1 MALDPLPQQRLAIE
15 APLGPVLVVAG
26 PGAGKTFCLIAR
38 INHLIHTLGIAPE
51 RICAVTFTNRAA
63 EEIAVRLAHT
73 LGDRAEAITR
83 GTIHALCLG
92 LLRDHAAAAGL
103 RKGFG
108 VADEQYQKV
117 ILGRLHV
124 PLEQRGALLNRF
136 SRHRVQKQDY
146 ELTPDDARL
155 YREYAGWLAHRNMVD
170 FDDLVAKAEELLR
183 SRGDIADTIAARWD
197 YLLVDEFQDVNAVQ
211 YDLLKR
217 LAAPHGNFFAVGD
230 DEQSIFTW
238 TGADPYVLVRFS
250 HDYEIDRPI
259 VLDKN
264 CRCSRQIFETARRV
278 LAQNPQLFEKQ
289 LSAEQ
294 ESAHEVG
301 AFTFRDEEEEASWLL
316 EDILADRAAA
326 GLGWGDYAVL
336 YRRHKVG
343 EYLEGRLVRAGI
355 PCRLARGRSLVEDD
369 VIRYVVAALRIV
381 RDPGDPVALEAFAR
395 CVLSAHFLQ
404 EVLASPP
411 FAVSSSPPDPLSTAW
426 RGGTQDDFLAAIRAL
441 ARRRPA
447 QDPDTKKLW
456 RLVFQVENLRALARS
471 HRALAP
477 LVDEILSQSVGPYR
491 NALEERHDELTDPA
505 DNPEAVQLAERLAAA
520 IAAEQ
525 DIVIDPQEGLEIA
538 LRGMLAAAGV
548 RHVPSTSLGSS
559 EPRGMAPGLVHPG
572 ETLVRADGGEHG
584 LALTLFKALQL
595 LHAKELDAALDR
607 YVTFDFETTDKDV
620 EVCEVVEVG
629 AVRVVEGEIV
639 DRFHTLVKPYRP
651 ITPGATKLHGYSD
664 ADVRGAR
671 SFAEV
676 WPAFRAFVGDDVL
689 IAHNGQHFDIPV
701 LRRLAAGQD
710 GVDSLVFYDTLPLVR
725 SLSRDS
731 AKLEDLALR
740 FGIDAGRA
748 HHALDD
754 AVTLAKVYHELERQ
768 RGIRA
773 RKAVLVNLLDY
784 LGLALALEQGA
795 GSPQGVPDGP
805 GEREILF
812 KLAKFYTLGR
822 YSDALAFYEMERERS
837 GGDPAPP
844 VDEVIRRL
852 GGRAL
857 MTRLR
862 AEPDPAQRY
871 PAAVARLRALM
882 DEPSAPDAASPPDP
896 LSTTWRGGTLED
908 SIDRLL
914 GRVALSTSDGIE
926 VAPDRVNLLTLHS
939 TKGLEFSRVYIVGV
953 EDYQIPGVR
962 ETKENRQAEIEEARR
977 LLYVGMTRARDRL
990 VLTRVERRFGMEAG
1004 GSTFLEEMG
1013 LEGVA
1018 SP

>member
-1 MALDPLPQQRLAIE
+1 MAFDPLPQQCLAIE

-38 INHLIHTLGIAPE
+38 INYLIDALHVAPE

-63 EEIAVRLAHT
+63 EEIAIRLKHT
-73 LGDRAEAITR
+73 LGERAEPITR
-83 GTIHALCLG
+83 GTIHALCLA
-92 LLRDHAAAAGL
+92 LLREHAEAAGL

-108 VADEQYQKV
+108 VADEQYQKA

-124 PLEQRGALLNRF
+124 PQEQRGSLLNRF
-136 SRHRVQKQDY
+136 SRHRVQKRDY
-146 ELTPDDARL
+146 ELTADDARL
-155 YREYAGWLAHRNMVD
+155 YREYAAWLAHRNMLD
-170 FDDLVAKAEELLR
+170 FDDLVSKAEELLR
-183 SRGDIADTIAARWD
+183 THGDIADAVAARWD

-250 HDYEIDRPI
+250 REYAIDRPI

-278 LAQNPQLFEKQ
+278 LAHNPQLFEKQ
-289 LSAEQ
+289 LSADQ
-294 ESAHEVG
+294 ESAYDVG
-301 AFTFRDEEEEASWLL
+301 AFAFRDEEEEASWLL
-316 EDILADRAAA
+316 DDILADRTAA
-326 GLGWGDYAVL
+326 GLEWGDYAIL
-336 YRRHKVG
+336 YRRHKLG

-355 PCRLARGRSLVEDD
+355 PCRLARGRALVEDD
-369 VIRYVVAALRIV
+369 VIKYVMAALRIV

-411 FAVSSSPPDPLSTAW
+411 FPLEA
-426 RGGTQDDFLAAIRAL
+426 DFLAAIRTL

-456 RLVFQVENLRALARS
+456 RLVFQVENLRALPRS
-471 HRALAP
+471 HRTLAP

-505 DNPEAVQLAERLAAA
+505 DSPEAVRLAARLAGA
-520 IAAEQ
+520 IASER
-525 DIVIDPQEGLEIA
+525 DIVIEPQGGLEIA

-548 RHVPSTSLGSS
+548 RHVPSGAAARR
-559 EPRGMAPGLVHPG
+559 EVG
-572 ETLVRADGGEHG
+572 EVGEVVIGAQDGGPHG
-584 LALTLFKALQL
+584 LALTLFKALQN
-595 LHAKELDAALDR
+595 LHSLDILDTLSR
-607 YVTFDFETTDKDV
+607 YVTFDLETTDKDV
-620 EVCEVVEVG
+620 EVCEVVEIG
-629 AVRVVEGEIV
+629 AVRVVGGDIV
-639 DRFHTLVKPYRP
+639 DRFHTLVQPYRP
-651 ITPGATKLHGYSD
+651 ITPGATKVHGYTD
-664 ADVRGAR
+664 ADVRDAR

-676 WPAFRAFVGDDVL
+676 WPEFRAFIGDDVL

-701 LRRLAAGQD
+701 LRRLAAGRD
-710 GVDSLVFYDTLPLVR
+710 GVDSLVLYDTLPLVR

-754 AVTLAKVYHELERQ
+754 AVTLARVYRELERQ

-784 LGLALALEQGA
+784 LGLAFALEQGA
-795 GSPQGVPDGP
+795 GS
-805 GEREILF
+805 REQDMLF

-822 YSDALAFYEMERERS
+822 YSDALAFYEMERGRT
-837 GGDPAPP
+837 GAATTPP

-871 PAAVARLRALM
+871 PAAVARLRALI
-882 DEPSAPDAASPPDP
+882 DGDPAST
-896 LSTTWRGGTLED
+896 LSD

-914 GRVALSTSDGIE
+914 ERVALSTSEGIE
-926 VAPDRVNLLTLHS
+926 VAPDRINLLTLHS

-953 EDYQIPGVR
+953 EDYQIPGLR

-977 LLYVGMTRARDRL
+977 LLYVGMTRARERL

-1004 GSTFLEEMG
+1004 GSGFLDEMG
-1013 LEGVA
+1013 LTAGTDVGA
-1018 SP
+1018 GSFPGARPL

>member
-1 MALDPLPQQRLAIE
+1 MDFDPLPQQRLAIE

-38 INHLIHTLGIAPE
+38 INHLINNLAIAPE
-51 RICAVTFTNRAA
+51 RVCAVTFTNRAA
-63 EEIAVRLAHT
+63 EEIAGRLTHT

-83 GTIHALCLG
+83 GTIHALCLA
-92 LLRDHAAAAGL
+92 LLREHAEAAGL

-124 PLEQRGALLNRF
+124 PQEQRGSLLNRF

-146 ELTPDDARL
+146 ELTTDDARL
-155 YREYAGWLAHRNMVD
+155 YREYATWLVHRNMLD

-183 SRGDIADTIAARWD
+183 THGDIADAIAARWD

-238 TGADPYVLVRFS
+238 TGADPYVLVRFGR
-250 HDYEIDRPI
+250 DYGIDRPI

-294 ESAHEVG
+294 ESPYEVG
-301 AFTFRDEEEEASWLL
+301 AFAFRDEAEEASWLL

-343 EYLEGRLVRAGI
+343 EYLEGRLVRTGI

-369 VIRYVVAALRIV
+369 VIKYVVAALRIV

-404 EVLASPP
+404 EVEAATSTP
-411 FAVSSSPPDPLSTAW
+411 SS
-426 RGGTQDDFLAAIRAL
+426 GDFLAAVRAL
-441 ARRRPA
+441 ARRRPP

-477 LVDEILSQSVGPYR
+477 LVDEILSHSVGPYR

-505 DNPEAVQLAERLAAA
+505 GIPEAVRLAERLSVA
-520 IAAEQ
+520 IAGER
-525 DIVIDPQEGLEIA
+525 DIVIEPQGGLEIA
-538 LRGMLAAAGV
+538 LRGMLAASGV
-548 RHVPSTSLGSS
+548 RHVPSQPSGPLKR
-559 EPRGMAPGLVHPG
+559 RGTAPGLTHPD
-572 ETLVRADGGEHG
+572 EVLRREDGGEHG

-595 LHAKELDAALDR
+595 LHATDLDTALER
-607 YVTFDFETTDKDV
+607 YVTFDLETTDKDV
-620 EVCEVVEVG
+620 DVCEVVEVG
-629 AVRVVEGEIV
+629 AVRVVGGEIV
-639 DRFHTLVKPYRP
+639 DRFHTLVQPYRP
-651 ITPGATKLHGYSD
+651 ITPGASKVHGYSD
-664 ADVRGAR
+664 AAVRGAR

-676 WPAFRAFVGDDVL
+676 WPEFRAFIGDDVL

-701 LRRLAAGQD
+701 LRRLAAGRD
-710 GVDSLVFYDTLPLVR
+710 GVDSLVFYDTLPLAR
-725 SLSRDS
+725 SLSSDS

-754 AVTLAKVYHELERQ
+754 AVTLAWVYRELERQ

-784 LGLALALEQGA
+784 LGLASALEQGA
-795 GSPQGVPDGP
+795 KS
-805 GEREILF
+805 GEQEMLF

-822 YSDALAFYEMERERS
+822 YSDALVFYEMERERI

-882 DEPSAPDAASPPDP
+882 DGPSPPDP
-896 LSTTWRGGTLED
+896 LSTTWRGGTLAD
-908 SIDRLL
+908 SIDRVLE
-914 GRVALSTSDGIE
+914 RVALSTSDGIE

-953 EDYQIPGVR
+953 EDYQIPGLR

-977 LLYVGMTRARDRL
+977 LLYVGMTRTRERL

-1004 GSTFLEEMG
+1004 GSSFLEEMG
-1013 LEGVA
+1013 LEAEGVDREL
-1018 SP
+1018 PRDLVH

>member
-1 MALDPLPQQRLAIE
+1 MDFDPLPQQRLAIE

-38 INHLIHTLGIAPE
+38 INHLINTRGLAPE

-63 EEIAVRLAHT
+63 EEIAVRLKHT
-73 LGDRAEAITR
+73 LGDRAEGVTR
-83 GTIHALCLG
+83 GTIHALCLA
-92 LLRDHAAAAGL
+92 LLREHAEAAGL

-124 PLEQRGALLNRF
+124 PLEQRGSLLNRF
-136 SRHRVQKQDY
+136 SRHRVQDY
-146 ELTPDDARL
+146 RLTDDDARL
-155 YREYAGWLAHRNMVD
+155 YREYAVWLAHRNMLD
-170 FDDLVAKAEELLR
+170 FDDLVVKAEELVR
-183 SRGDIADTIAARWD
+183 THGDIADAIAARWD

-217 LAAPHGNFFAVGD
+217 LAASHGNFFAVGD

-250 HDYEIDRPI
+250 RDYEIDRPI

-294 ESAHEVG
+294 ESAYEVG
-301 AFTFRDEEEEASWLL
+301 AFAFRDEEEEAAWLL
-316 EDILADRAAA
+316 EDILADRAAS
-326 GLGWGDYAVL
+326 GLGWGDYAIL

-369 VIRYVVAALRIV
+369 VIKYVIAALGIV

-395 CVLSAHFLQ
+395 CVLSPHFLQ

-411 FAVSSSPPDPLSTAW
+411 FPLSASKASPPDP
-426 RGGTQDDFLAAIRAL
+426 GDFLVAIRTL

-456 RLVFQVENLRALARS
+456 RLVFQVENLRALTRS
-471 HRALAP
+471 HRALVP

-505 DNPEAVQLAERLAAA
+505 VIPEAVRLAERLAAA

-525 DIVIDPQEGLEIA
+525 EIVIAPQGGLEIA
-538 LRGMLAAAGV
+538 LRGMLIAAGV
-548 RHVPSTSLGSS
+548 RHLPTSTNLHQPPPTSLPS
-559 EPRGMAPGLVHPG
+559 
-572 ETLVRADGGEHG
+572 
-584 LALTLFKALQL
+584 ALILFKALQL
-595 LHAKELDAALDR
+595 LHARELDTALER
-607 YVTFDFETTDKDV
+607 YVTFDLETTDKDV
-620 EVCEVVEVG
+620 EVCEVIEIG
-629 AVRVVEGEIV
+629 AVRVVGGEIV
-639 DRFHTLVKPYRP
+639 DRFHSLVRPYRP
-651 ITPGATKLHGYSD
+651 ITPGATKVHGYTD
-664 ADVRGAR
+664 GDVRNAR
-671 SFAEV
+671 PFAEV
-676 WPAFRAFVGDDVL
+676 WPEFRAFIGDDVL

-701 LRRLAAGQD
+701 LRRLAAGRE
-710 GVDSLVFYDTLPLVR
+710 GVDTLVFYDTLPLVR

-754 AVTLAKVYHELERQ
+754 AVTLARVYRELERL
-768 RGIRA
+768 RAVRA

-784 LGLALALEQGA
+784 LGLALALEPEREQGA
-795 GSPQGVPDGP
+795 GS

-812 KLAKFYTLGR
+812 KVAKFYTLGR

-837 GGDPAPP
+837 GGDSGPS

-871 PAAVARLRALM
+871 PAAVARLRALI
-882 DEPSAPDAASPPDP
+882 DEPSPAEPASPPDA
-896 LSTTWRGGTLED
+896 LSTTWRGGTLRE

-914 GRVALSTSDGIE
+914 DRVALSTSEGIE

-953 EDYQIPGVR
+953 EDYQIPGLR
-962 ETKENRQAEIEEARR
+962 EAKENRQAEIQEARR
-977 LLYVGMTRARDRL
+977 LLYVGMTRTRERL

-1004 GSTFLEEMG
+1004 GSSFLEEMG
-1013 LEGVA
+1013 LEAQGVGA
-1018 SP
+1018 G

>member
-1 MALDPLPQQRLAIE
+1 MDFDPLPQQRLAIE

-38 INHLIHTLGIAPE
+38 INHLINTRGLAPE

-63 EEIAVRLAHT
+63 EEIAVRLKHT
-73 LGDRAEAITR
+73 LGDRAEGVTR
-83 GTIHALCLG
+83 GTIHALCLA
-92 LLRDHAAAAGL
+92 LLREHAEAAGL

-124 PLEQRGALLNRF
+124 PLEQRGSLLNRF
-136 SRHRVQKQDY
+136 SRHRVQDY
-146 ELTPDDARL
+146 RLTDDDARL
-155 YREYAGWLAHRNMVD
+155 YREYAVWLAHRNMLD
-170 FDDLVAKAEELLR
+170 FDDLVVKAEELVR
-183 SRGDIADTIAARWD
+183 THGDIADAIAARWD

-250 HDYEIDRPI
+250 RDYEIDRPI

-294 ESAHEVG
+294 ESAYEVG
-301 AFTFRDEEEEASWLL
+301 AFGFRDEEEEAAWLL
-316 EDILADRAAA
+316 EDILADRAVP
-326 GLGWGDYAVL
+326 GLGWGDYAIL

-369 VIRYVVAALRIV
+369 VIKYVIAALGIV

-404 EVLASPP
+404 EVEA
-411 FAVSSSPPDPLSTAW
+411 AIGSS
-426 RGGTQDDFLAAIRAL
+426 GDFLASVRAL

-456 RLVFQVENLRALARS
+456 RLVFQVENLRALTRS
-471 HRALAP
+471 HRALGP

-505 DNPEAVQLAERLAAA
+505 AIPEAVRLAGRLAAA

-525 DIVIDPQEGLEIA
+525 EIVIAPQRGLEIA
-538 LRGMLAAAGV
+538 LRGMLATAGV
-548 RHVPSTSLGSS
+548 RHVPSQASGPHPLSPSPSG
-559 EPRGMAPGLVHPG
+559 RGG
-572 ETLVRADGGEHG
+572 TLTIRAEDGHNVG

-595 LHAKELDAALDR
+595 LHAKELDTALER
-607 YVTFDFETTDKDV
+607 YVTFDLETTDKDV
-620 EVCEVVEVG
+620 EVCEVVEIG
-629 AVRVVEGEIV
+629 AVRVVGGEIV
-639 DRFHTLVKPYRP
+639 DRFHTLVRPYRP
-651 ITPGATKLHGYSD
+651 ITPGATKVHGYTEG
-664 ADVRGAR
+664 DVRNAR
-671 SFAEV
+671 PFAEV
-676 WPAFRAFVGDDVL
+676 WPDFRAFIGDDVL

-701 LRRLAAGQD
+701 LRRLAAGRE
-710 GVDSLVFYDTLPLVR
+710 GVDTLVFYDTLPLVR

-740 FGIDAGRA
+740 FSIDAGRA

-754 AVTLAKVYHELERQ
+754 AVTLARVYRELERL
-768 RGIRA
+768 RAVRA

-784 LGLALALEQGA
+784 LGLALALEPEREQGA
-795 GSPQGVPDGP
+795 GS
-805 GEREILF
+805 GEQELLF
-812 KLAKFYTLGR
+812 KVAKFYTLGR
-822 YSDALAFYEMERERS
+822 YSDALAFYEMERERT
-837 GGDPAPP
+837 GGDSAPS

-882 DEPSAPDAASPPDP
+882 DEPEPPASPPDP
-896 LSTTWRGGTLED
+896 LSTTWRGGTLRE

-914 GRVALSTSDGIE
+914 DRVALSTSEGIE

-953 EDYQIPGVR
+953 EDYQIPGLR
-962 ETKENRQAEIEEARR
+962 EAKENRQAEIQEARR
-977 LLYVGMTRARDRL
+977 LLYVGMTRTRERL

-1004 GSTFLEEMG
+1004 GSSFLEEMG
-1013 LEGVA
+1013 LEADAVRA
-1018 SP
+1018 E

>member
-15 APLGPVLVVAG
+15 APLGPMLVVAG

-38 INHLIHTLGIAPE
+38 INHLIHTRGLAPE

-63 EEIAVRLAHT
+63 EEIAVRLTHT

-83 GTIHALCLG
+83 STIHALCLS
-92 LLRDHAAAAGL
+92 LLREHAEAAGL

-124 PLEQRGALLNRF
+124 PLEQRGSLLNRF

-155 YREYAGWLAHRNMVD
+155 YREYTAWLAHRNMVD

-183 SRGDIADTIAARWD
+183 TRGDIADAIAARWD

-250 HDYEIDRPI
+250 RDYDIDRPI

-294 ESAHEVG
+294 ESAYEVG
-301 AFTFRDEEEEASWLL
+301 AFAFRDEEEEAAWLL
-316 EDILADRAAA
+316 EDILADRATA
-326 GLGWGDYAVL
+326 GLGWGDYAIL

-369 VIRYVVAALRIV
+369 VIKYVIAALGIV

-395 CVLSAHFLQ
+395 CVLSPHFLQ

-411 FAVSSSPPDPLSTAW
+411 FPLSANAE
-426 RGGTQDDFLAAIRAL
+426 RGDVGDFLSAVRTL

-456 RLVFQVENLRALARS
+456 RLVFQVENLRALTRS
-471 HRALAP
+471 HRALVP

-505 DNPEAVQLAERLAAA
+505 AIPEAVRLAERLAAA

-525 DIVIDPQEGLEIA
+525 EILIAPQGGLEIA
-538 LRGMLAAAGV
+538 LRGMLAAAGF
-548 RHVPSTSLGSS
+548 RHVPSSS
-559 EPRGMAPGLVHPG
+559 ATRREVKEVG
-572 ETLVRADGGEHG
+572 EVVIGAQDGGPHG
-584 LALTLFKALQL
+584 LPLTLFKALQN
-595 LHAKELDAALDR
+595 LHSLEILDTLPR
-607 YVTFDFETTDKDV
+607 YVTFDLETTDKDV

-629 AVRVVEGEIV
+629 AVRVVGGEIV
-639 DRFHTLVKPYRP
+639 DRFHSLVQPYRP
-651 ITPGATKLHGYSD
+651 ITPGATKVHGYTD
-664 ADVRGAR
+664 GDVQNAR
-671 SFAEV
+671 PFAEV
-676 WPAFRAFVGDDVL
+676 WPEFRAFIGDDVL

-701 LRRLAAGQD
+701 LRRLAVGRE
-710 GVDSLVFYDTLPLVR
+710 GVATLAFYDTLPLVR

-754 AVTLAKVYHELERQ
+754 AVTLARVYRELERL
-768 RGIRA
+768 RAVRA

-784 LGLALALEQGA
+784 LGLAFALESERERGA
-795 GSPQGVPDGP
+795 LKESLTVPGSREQ
-805 GEREILF
+805 EILF
-812 KLAKFYTLGR
+812 KVAKFYTLGR

-837 GGDPAPP
+837 GGDSGPS

-871 PAAVARLRALM
+871 PAAVARLRALI
-882 DEPSAPDAASPPDP
+882 DEPSPAVS
-896 LSTTWRGGTLED
+896 LRE
-908 SIDRLL
+908 SIDRLAD
-914 GRVALSTSDGIE
+914 RAPLSTSEGIE
-926 VAPDRVNLLTLHS
+926 LAPEPVNQQAIDTLPEGS
-939 TKGLEFSRVYIVGV
+939 CGGGLIDQR
-953 EDYQIPGVR
+953 P
-962 ETKENRQAEIEEARR
+962 
-977 LLYVGMTRARDRL
+977 
-990 VLTRVERRFGMEAG
+990 
-1004 GSTFLEEMG
+1004 
-1013 LEGVA
+1013 
-1018 SP
+1018 

>member
-1 MALDPLPQQRLAIE
+1 MEFDPLPQQRRAIA

-38 INHLIHTLGIAPE
+38 INHLIGTLGIAPE

-63 EEIAVRLAHT
+63 EEIAVRLKHT
-73 LGDRAEAITR
+73 LRDRADGITR
-83 GTIHALCLG
+83 GTIHALCLA
-92 LLRDHAAAAGL
+92 LLREHAEAGSL

-117 ILGRLHV
+117 ILGRLRV
-124 PLEQRGALLNRF
+124 PLEQRGPLLNRF
-136 SRHRVQKQDY
+136 SRHRVQAY
-146 ELTPDDARL
+146 ELTADDARL
-155 YREYAGWLAHRNMVD
+155 YREYTAWLAHRNMLD
-170 FDDLVAKAEELLR
+170 FDDLVTKAEELLR
-183 SRGDIADTIAARWD
+183 RRGDVADAIAARWD

-238 TGADPYVLVRFS
+238 TGADPYVLVRFGR
-250 HDYEIDRPI
+250 DYGIERPI

-294 ESAHEVG
+294 ESPYEVV
-301 AFTFRDEEEEASWLL
+301 AYAFRDEAEEASWLL
-316 EDILADRAAA
+316 EDLRSDSAAA
-326 GLGWGDYAVL
+326 RLGWGDCAIL
-336 YRRHKVG
+336 YRRHKIG
-343 EYLEGRLVRAGI
+343 EYVEGRLVRAGI

-369 VIRYVVAALRIV
+369 VIKYVIAALRIV
-381 RDPGDPVALEAFAR
+381 RDPSDPVALEAFAR
-395 CVLSAHFLQ
+395 CVLSPHFLQ
-404 EVLASPP
+404 EVMAATS
-411 FAVSSSPPDPLSTAW
+411 ASSPADE
-426 RGGTQDDFLAAIRAL
+426 FLATVRAL

-447 QDPDTKKLW
+447 QHPDTKKLW
-456 RLVFQVENLRALARS
+456 RLVYQVENLRALSRS
-471 HRALAP
+471 HRALLP

-491 NALEERHDELTDPA
+491 NALEERHDELSDPA
-505 DNPEAVQLAERLAAA
+505 DNPEAVQLFERLEAA
-520 IAAEQ
+520 IAAER
-525 DIVIDPQEGLEIA
+525 DLVIEPQGGLEIA
-538 LRGMLAAAGV
+538 VRGMLIAAGL
-548 RHVPSTSLGSS
+548 RHVPTSTTSRTSPTS
-559 EPRGMAPGLVHPG
+559 IASP
-572 ETLVRADGGEHG
+572 
-584 LALTLFKALQL
+584 LTLFKARQL
-595 LHAKELDAALDR
+595 LHAKELDTALER
-607 YVTFDFETTDKDV
+607 YVTFDLETTDKDV

-629 AVRVVEGEIV
+629 AVRVVGGEIV
-639 DRFHTLVKPYRP
+639 DRFHSLVRPYRP
-651 ITPGATKLHGYSD
+651 MTPGATKVHGYTD
-664 ADVRGAR
+664 GDVRNAR
-671 SFAEV
+671 PFAEV
-676 WPAFRAFVGDDVL
+676 WPEFRAFIGDDVL

-701 LRRLAAGQD
+701 LRRLAAGRE
-710 GVDSLVFYDTLPLVR
+710 GVDTLVFYDTLPLVR

-748 HHALDD
+748 HHALED
-754 AVTLAKVYHELERQ
+754 AVTLAQVYRELERQ

-773 RKAVLVNLLDY
+773 RKAVLLNLLDY
-784 LGLALALEQGA
+784 LGLALALEPRTEQQA
-795 GSPQGVPDGP
+795 GSPKGLPDGRK
-805 GEREILF
+805 ERDVLF

-822 YSDALAFYEMERERS
+822 YGDALAFYEMERERTGAAGTPS
-837 GGDPAPP
+837 
-844 VDEVIRRL
+844 VDEVIHRL

-882 DEPSAPDAASPPDP
+882 DGDASAT
-896 LSTTWRGGTLED
+896 LSD

-914 GRVALSTSDGIE
+914 ERVALSTSDGIE

-953 EDYQIPGVR
+953 EDYQVPGYR
-962 ETKENRQAEIEEARR
+962 ESTEHRQAEIEEARR
-977 LLYVGMTRARDRL
+977 LLYVGMTRARERL
-990 VLTRVERRFGMEAG
+990 VLTRVERRFGMDAG
-1004 GSTFLEEMG
+1004 GSSFLEEMG
-1013 LEGVA
+1013 LDVQAVGA
-1018 SP
+1018 G

>member
-1 MALDPLPQQRLAIE
+1 MDFDPLPQQRLAIE

-38 INHLIHTLGIAPE
+38 INHLINTRGLAPE

-63 EEIAVRLAHT
+63 EEIAVRLKHT
-73 LGDRAEAITR
+73 LGDRAEGVTR
-83 GTIHALCLG
+83 GTIHALCLA
-92 LLRDHAAAAGL
+92 LLREHAEAAGL

-124 PLEQRGALLNRF
+124 PLEQRGSLLNRF
-136 SRHRVQKQDY
+136 SRHRVQDY
-146 ELTPDDARL
+146 RLTDDDARL
-155 YREYAGWLAHRNMVD
+155 YREYAVWLAHRNMLD
-170 FDDLVAKAEELLR
+170 FDDLVVKAEELVR
-183 SRGDIADTIAARWD
+183 THGDIADAIAARWD

-250 HDYEIDRPI
+250 RDYEIDRPI

-294 ESAHEVG
+294 ESAYEVG
-301 AFTFRDEEEEASWLL
+301 AFAFRDEEEEAAWLL
-316 EDILADRAAA
+316 EDILADRAAS
-326 GLGWGDYAVL
+326 GLGWGDYAIL

-369 VIRYVVAALRIV
+369 VIKYVIAALGIV

-395 CVLSAHFLQ
+395 CVLSPHFLQ

-411 FAVSSSPPDPLSTAW
+411 FPLSASKASPPDP
-426 RGGTQDDFLAAIRAL
+426 GDFLVAIRTL

-456 RLVFQVENLRALARS
+456 RLVFQVENLRALTRS
-471 HRALAP
+471 HRALVP

-505 DNPEAVQLAERLAAA
+505 AIPEAVRLAERLAAA

-525 DIVIDPQEGLEIA
+525 EIVIAPQGGLEIA
-538 LRGMLAAAGV
+538 LRGMLIAAGV
-548 RHVPSTSLGSS
+548 RHLPTSTNLHQPPPTSLPS
-559 EPRGMAPGLVHPG
+559 
-572 ETLVRADGGEHG
+572 
-584 LALTLFKALQL
+584 ALILFKALQL
-595 LHAKELDAALDR
+595 LHARELDTALER
-607 YVTFDFETTDKDV
+607 YVTFDLETTDKDV
-620 EVCEVVEVG
+620 EVCEVIEIG
-629 AVRVVEGEIV
+629 AVRVVGGEIV
-639 DRFHTLVKPYRP
+639 DRFHSLVRPYRP
-651 ITPGATKLHGYSD
+651 ITPGATKVHGYTD
-664 ADVRGAR
+664 GDVRNAR
-671 SFAEV
+671 PFAEV
-676 WPAFRAFVGDDVL
+676 WPEFRAFIGDDVL

-701 LRRLAAGQD
+701 LRRLAAGRE
-710 GVDSLVFYDTLPLVR
+710 GVDTLVFYDTLPLVR

-754 AVTLAKVYHELERQ
+754 AVTLARVYRELERL
-768 RGIRA
+768 RAVRA

-784 LGLALALEQGA
+784 LGLALALEPEREQEA
-795 GSPQGVPDGP
+795 GS

-812 KLAKFYTLGR
+812 KVAKFYTLGR

-837 GGDPAPP
+837 GGDSGPS

-871 PAAVARLRALM
+871 PAAVARLRALI
-882 DEPSAPDAASPPDP
+882 DEPSPAEPASPPDPLSTTWASPPDP
-896 LSTTWRGGTLED
+896 LSTTWRGGTLKER
-908 SIDRLL
+908 IDRLL
-914 GRVALSTSDGIE
+914 DRVALSTSEGIE

-953 EDYQIPGVR
+953 EDYQIPGLR
-962 ETKENRQAEIEEARR
+962 EAKENRQAEIQEARR
-977 LLYVGMTRARDRL
+977 LLYVGMTRTRERL

-1004 GSTFLEEMG
+1004 GSSFLEEMG
-1013 LEGVA
+1013 LEAQGVGA
-1018 SP
+1018 G

>member
-1 MALDPLPQQRLAIE
+1 MDFDPLPQQRLAIE
-15 APLGPVLVVAG
+15 ASLGPVLVVAG

-38 INHLIHTLGIAPE
+38 INHLINTRGLAPE

-63 EEIAVRLAHT
+63 EEIAVRLKHT
-73 LGDRAEAITR
+73 LGDRAEGITR
-83 GTIHALCLG
+83 GTIHGLG
-92 LLRDHAAAAGL
+92 LALLREHAEAAGL

-124 PLEQRGALLNRF
+124 PLEQRGSLLNRF
-136 SRHRVQKQDY
+136 SRHRVQKLDY
-146 ELTPDDARL
+146 ELTADDARL
-155 YREYAGWLAHRNMVD
+155 YREYAVWLAHRNMLD
-170 FDDLVAKAEELLR
+170 FDDLVTKAEELLR
-183 SRGDIADTIAARWD
+183 TRGDIADAIAARWD

-217 LAAPHGNFFAVGD
+217 LAVPHGNFFAVGD

-238 TGADPYVLVRFS
+238 TGADPYVLVRFGR
-250 HDYEIDRPI
+250 DYEIDRPI

-294 ESAHEVG
+294 ESPYEVG
-301 AFTFRDEEEEASWLL
+301 AFAFRDEEAEASCLL
-316 EDILADRAAA
+316 EDILGDHAAS

-343 EYLEGRLVRAGI
+343 ECLEGRLVRAGI

-369 VIRYVVAALRIV
+369 VIKYVIAALRIV

-411 FAVSSSPPDPLSTAW
+411 FPLSASSSPPDPLSLRE
-426 RGGTQDDFLAAIRAL
+426 RGDASDFLSAVRAL
-441 ARRRPA
+441 ARRRPKA
-447 QDPDTKKLW
+447 DPDTKKLW
-456 RLVFQVENLRALARS
+456 RLGYHGGEPPPPSPFGRGGTMVIR
-471 HRALAP
+471 
-477 LVDEILSQSVGPYR
+477 
-491 NALEERHDELTDPA
+491 
-505 DNPEAVQLAERLAAA
+505 PE
-520 IAAEQ
+520 
-525 DIVIDPQEGLEIA
+525 
-538 LRGMLAAAGV
+538 
-548 RHVPSTSLGSS
+548 
-559 EPRGMAPGLVHPG
+559 
-572 ETLVRADGGEHG
+572 DGGDHG

-595 LHAKELDAALDR
+595 LHARELDTSLER
-607 YVTFDFETTDKDV
+607 YVTFDLETTDADV
-620 EVCEVVEVG
+620 ATCGVVEIG
-629 AVRVVEGEIV
+629 TARVVQGEIV
-639 DRFHTLVKPYRP
+639 DRFHTLIQPYRP
-651 ITPGATKLHGYSD
+651 ITPGASAIHGYTD
-664 ADVRGAR
+664 GDVRDAR

-676 WPAFRAFVGDDVL
+676 WPEFRAFVGDDIL
-689 IAHNGQHFDIPV
+689 IAHNGQRFDIPV
-701 LRRLAAGQD
+701 LRRLAAGRE
-710 GVDSLVFYDTLPLVR
+710 GVDSLLFYDTLPLVR
-725 SLSRDS
+725 SLARDS
-731 AKLEDLALR
+731 GKLEDLALR

-754 AVTLAKVYHELERQ
+754 AVTLALVYRELERQ

-784 LGLALALEQGA
+784 LGLALALEPR
-795 GSPQGVPDGP
+795 SEP
-805 GEREILF
+805 GGEAETLF

-822 YSDALAFYEMERERS
+822 YSDALAFYEMERERT
-837 GGDPAPP
+837 GGASPP
-844 VDEVIRRL
+844 VDQVIQRL

-882 DEPSAPDAASPPDP
+882 DESSPPDP
-896 LSTTWRGGTLED
+896 LSPTGRGGTLDE

-914 GRVALSTSDGIE
+914 ERVALSTSDGIE

-953 EDYQIPGVR
+953 EDYQIPGYR
-962 ETKENRQAEIEEARR
+962 ESTENREAEIQEARR
-977 LLYVGMTRARDRL
+977 LLYVGMTRTRERLGLTPGDR
-990 VLTRVERRFGMEAG
+990 RVWVGGGGGGLPAGMGVG
-1004 GSTFLEEMG
+1004 GG
-1013 LEGVA
+1013 GGGGGR
-1018 SP
+1018 PGGGGGGGGGGGP

>member
-26 PGAGKTFCLIAR
+26 PGAGKTYCLIAR
-38 INHLIHTLGIAPE
+38 INHLINTLGIAPE

-92 LLRDHAAAAGL
+92 LLRDHAEAAGL

-124 PLEQRGALLNRF
+124 PLEQRGSLLNRF

-155 YREYAGWLAHRNMVD
+155 YREYATWLAHRNMLD

-183 SRGDIADTIAARWD
+183 RRGDIADTIAARWD

-278 LAQNPQLFEKQ
+278 LAHNPQLFEKQ

-369 VIRYVVAALRIV
+369 VIKYVVAALRIV

-404 EVLASPP
+404 EVEA
-411 FAVSSSPPDPLSTAW
+411 AIGSS
-426 RGGTQDDFLAAIRAL
+426 GDFLASVRAL

-520 IAAEQ
+520 TAAEQ
-525 DIVIDPQEGLEIA
+525 DIVIEPQGGLEIA
-538 LRGMLAAAGV
+538 LRGMLIAAGV
-548 RHVPSTSLGSS
+548 RHVPSSPTSTTSITS
-559 EPRGMAPGLVHPG
+559 A
-572 ETLVRADGGEHG
+572 TS
-584 LALTLFKALQL
+584 ALTLFKALQL
-595 LHAKELDAALDR
+595 SHARELDTALER
-607 YVTFDFETTDKDV
+607 YVTFDLETTDKDV

-629 AVRVVEGEIV
+629 AVRVVGGEIV

-651 ITPGATKLHGYSD
+651 ITPGATKLHGYGD

-754 AVTLAKVYHELERQ
+754 AVTLAKVYRELERQ
-768 RGIRA
+768 RGVRA

-795 GSPQGVPDGP
+795 KT
-805 GEREILF
+805 GERDMLF

-822 YSDALAFYEMERERS
+822 YSDALAFYEMERERT
-837 GGDPAPP
+837 GGDSAPL

-882 DEPSAPDAASPPDP
+882 DEASPP
-896 LSTTWRGGTLED
+896 TLED

-926 VAPDRVNLLTLHS
+926 VTPDRVNLLTLHS

-953 EDYQIPGVR
+953 EDYQIPGLR
-962 ETKENRQAEIEEARR
+962 ETKDNRQAEIEEARR

-1004 GSTFLEEMG
+1004 GSSFLEEMG
-1013 LEGVA
+1013 LEADAVRA
-1018 SP
+1018 E

>member
-1 MALDPLPQQRLAIE
+1 MEFDPLPQQRRAIA

-38 INHLIHTLGIAPE
+38 INHLIGTLGIAPE

-63 EEIAVRLAHT
+63 EEIAVRLKHT
-73 LGDRAEAITR
+73 LRDRADGITR
-83 GTIHALCLG
+83 GTIHALCLA
-92 LLRDHAAAAGL
+92 LLRQHAEAAGL

-117 ILGRLHV
+117 ILGRLRV
-124 PLEQRGALLNRF
+124 PLEQRGPLLNRF
-136 SRHRVQKQDY
+136 SRHRVQAY
-146 ELTPDDARL
+146 ELTADDARL
-155 YREYAGWLAHRNMVD
+155 YREYTGWLAQRNMLD
-170 FDDLVAKAEELLR
+170 FDDLVVKAAELVR
-183 SRGDIADTIAARWD
+183 TRGDVADAIAARWD

-217 LAAPHGNFFAVGD
+217 LAAPHDNFFAVGD

-238 TGADPYVLVRFS
+238 TGADPYVLVRFGR
-250 HDYEIDRPI
+250 DYEIDRPI

-278 LAQNPQLFEKQ
+278 LAQNPQLFAKQ

-294 ESAHEVG
+294 ESAYEVG
-301 AFTFRDEEEEASWLL
+301 AFGFRDEEEEAAWLL
-316 EDILADRAAA
+316 EDILADRAVA
-326 GLGWGDYAVL
+326 GLGWGDYAIL

-369 VIRYVVAALRIV
+369 VIKYVIAALGIV

-395 CVLSAHFLQ
+395 CVLSPHFLQ
-404 EVLASPP
+404 EVEAATSAARPGPLSASK
-411 FAVSSSPPDPLSTAW
+411 ASPPDP
-426 RGGTQDDFLAAIRAL
+426 GDFLAAIRAL

-456 RLVFQVENLRALARS
+456 RLVFQVENLRALTRS
-471 HRALAP
+471 HRALVP

-505 DNPEAVQLAERLAAA
+505 AIPEAVRLAERLAAA

-525 DIVIDPQEGLEIA
+525 EIVIAPQGGLEIA
-538 LRGMLAAAGV
+538 LRGMLIAAGV
-548 RHVPSTSLGSS
+548 RHLPTSTNLHQPPPTSLPS
-559 EPRGMAPGLVHPG
+559 
-572 ETLVRADGGEHG
+572 
-584 LALTLFKALQL
+584 ALILFKALQL
-595 LHAKELDAALDR
+595 LHARELDTALER
-607 YVTFDFETTDKDV
+607 YVTFDLETTDKDV

-629 AVRVVEGEIV
+629 AVRVVDGEIT
-639 DRFHTLVKPYRP
+639 DRFRTLVQPYRP
-651 ITPGATKLHGYSD
+651 ITPGATAIHGYTD

-676 WPAFRAFVGDDVL
+676 WPEFRAFIGDDVL

-701 LRRLAAGQD
+701 LRRLAAGRED
-710 GVDSLVFYDTLPLVR
+710 LHSLVFYDTLPLVR

-754 AVTLAKVYHELERQ
+754 AITLARVYRELERE

-784 LGLALALEQGA
+784 LGLALALEPKREQGA
-795 GSPQGVPDGP
+795 GSPKGVPDGP
-805 GEREILF
+805 EEREMLF
-812 KLAKFYTLGR
+812 KVAKFYTLGR
-822 YSDALAFYEMERERS
+822 YSDALTFYE
-837 GGDPAPP
+837 
-844 VDEVIRRL
+844 
-852 GGRAL
+852 
-857 MTRLR
+857 
-862 AEPDPAQRY
+862 
-871 PAAVARLRALM
+871 
-882 DEPSAPDAASPPDP
+882 
-896 LSTTWRGGTLED
+896 
-908 SIDRLL
+908 
-914 GRVALSTSDGIE
+914 
-926 VAPDRVNLLTLHS
+926 
-939 TKGLEFSRVYIVGV
+939 
-953 EDYQIPGVR
+953 
-962 ETKENRQAEIEEARR
+962 
-977 LLYVGMTRARDRL
+977 
-990 VLTRVERRFGMEAG
+990 
-1004 GSTFLEEMG
+1004 
-1013 LEGVA
+1013 
-1018 SP
+1018 

>member
-1 MALDPLPQQRLAIE
+1 MEFDPLPQQRLAIE
-15 APLGPVLVVAG
+15 APLGPLLVVAG

-38 INHLIHTLGIAPE
+38 INHLITTLGIAPQ

-63 EEIAVRLAHT
+63 EEIGVRLTHT
-73 LGDRAEAITR
+73 LRDRAEAITR
-83 GTIHALCLG
+83 GTIHALCLA
-92 LLRDHAAAAGL
+92 LLREHTEAAGL

-108 VADEQYQKV
+108 VADELYQKV

-124 PLEQRGALLNRF
+124 PLEQRGPLLNRF
-136 SRHRVQKQDY
+136 GRHRVQAY
-146 ELTPDDARL
+146 ELTADDARL
-155 YREYAGWLAHRNMVD
+155 YREYTGWLAQRNMLD
-170 FDDLVAKAEELLR
+170 FDDLVTHAATLMR
-183 SRGDIADTIAARWD
+183 TRGDVADAIAARWD

-250 HDYEIDRPI
+250 RDYEIDRPI

-294 ESAHEVG
+294 ESAYEVG
-301 AFTFRDEEEEASWLL
+301 AFAFRDEEEEAAWLL
-316 EDILADRAAA
+316 EDILADRAAS
-326 GLGWGDYAVL
+326 GLGWGDYAIL

-369 VIRYVVAALRIV
+369 VIKYVIAALGIV

-395 CVLSAHFLQ
+395 CVLSPHFLQ

-411 FAVSSSPPDPLSTAW
+411 FPLSASKASPPDP
-426 RGGTQDDFLAAIRAL
+426 GDFLVAIRTL

-456 RLVFQVENLRALARS
+456 RLVFQVENLRALTRS
-471 HRALAP
+471 HRALVP

-505 DNPEAVQLAERLAAA
+505 AIPEAVRLAERLAAA

-525 DIVIDPQEGLEIA
+525 EIVIAPQGGLEIA
-538 LRGMLAAAGV
+538 LRGMLIAAGV
-548 RHVPSTSLGSS
+548 RHLPTSTNLHQPPPTSLPS
-559 EPRGMAPGLVHPG
+559 
-572 ETLVRADGGEHG
+572 
-584 LALTLFKALQL
+584 ALILFKALQL
-595 LHAKELDAALDR
+595 LHARELDTALER
-607 YVTFDFETTDKDV
+607 YVTFDLETTDKDV
-620 EVCEVVEVG
+620 EVCEVIEIG
-629 AVRVVEGEIV
+629 AVRVVGGEIV
-639 DRFHTLVKPYRP
+639 DRFHSLVRPYRP
-651 ITPGATKLHGYSD
+651 ITPGATKVHGYTD
-664 ADVRGAR
+664 GDVRNAR
-671 SFAEV
+671 PFAEV
-676 WPAFRAFVGDDVL
+676 WPEFRAFIGDDVL

-701 LRRLAAGQD
+701 LRRLAAGRD

-754 AVTLAKVYHELERQ
+754 AVTLAQVYRELERQ

-773 RKAVLVNLLDY
+773 RKAVLLNLLDY
-784 LGLALALEQGA
+784 LGLALALEPRTEQQA
-795 GSPQGVPDGP
+795 GSPKGLPDGRK
-805 GEREILF
+805 ERDVLF

-822 YSDALAFYEMERERS
+822 YGDALAFYEMERERTGAAGTPS
-837 GGDPAPP
+837 
-844 VDEVIRRL
+844 VDEVIHRL

-882 DEPSAPDAASPPDP
+882 DGDASAT
-896 LSTTWRGGTLED
+896 LSD

-914 GRVALSTSDGIE
+914 ERVALSTSDGIE

-953 EDYQIPGVR
+953 EDYQVPGYR
-962 ETKENRQAEIEEARR
+962 ESTEHRQAEIEEARR
-977 LLYVGMTRARDRL
+977 LLYVGMTRARERL
-990 VLTRVERRFGMEAG
+990 VLTRVERRFGMDAG
-1004 GSTFLEEMG
+1004 GSSFLEEMG
-1013 LEGVA
+1013 LDVQAVGA
-1018 SP
+1018 G